1 MIRIDIL
8 FEQETRLQ
16 RVLFLN
22 RVSLSIGFAYL
33 ILLPT
38 ILSTYR
44 LEGLFLYSSL
54 IIVITTTFSLVVYGN
69 SSDDR
74 FSDLIDNGLVVAF
87 IAGVSA
93 VFSIFGLMILLLAFN
108 TLLGVVSFIVFIG
121 AELFFRVIY
130 KTSNIKSEEKDNE
143 N

>member
-1 MIRIDIL
+1 M
-8 FEQETRLQ
+8 FEHETRFQ

-54 IIVITTTFSLVVYGN
+54 IIVVTTTFSLVVYGN
-69 SSDDR
+69 SSDER
-74 FSDLIDNGLVVAF
+74 FSDLINNGLAVAF

-93 VFSIFGLMILLLAFN
+93 VFSIFGLMILLLALN
-108 TLLGVVSFIVFIG
+108 TLLGIVSFVVFIG
-121 AELFFRVIY
+121 AELLFRLLY
-130 KTSNIKSEEKDNE
+130 KSPNLKKGQKVSEKE
-143 N
+143 NCSD